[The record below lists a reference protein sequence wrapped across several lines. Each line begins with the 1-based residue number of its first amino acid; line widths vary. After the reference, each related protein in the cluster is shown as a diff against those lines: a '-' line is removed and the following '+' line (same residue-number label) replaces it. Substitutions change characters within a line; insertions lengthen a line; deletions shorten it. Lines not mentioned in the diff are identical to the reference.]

1 MSPSNLFGALC
12 HVVPWQTRLPVR
24 RDLSLLQDAEFQI
37 LLRGLRYPA
46 IRSAYIINPT
56 SQVGSRG
63 PNKDR
68 MF

>member
-1 MSPSNLFGALC
+1 MSASKLFRALC
-12 HVVPWQTRLPVR
+12 YVVPWQTRVPVM
-24 RDLSLLQDAEFQI
+24 RDLTLLQDAEFQI

-63 PNKDR
+63 PNKHR